1 MDLLVDLL
9 LLLAALMLVVR
20 ANSERDEVWAICLRF
35 LAVIAVIAV
44 ITSNRGQPL
53 SILLLLLALVLPRA
67 DRYEKLP
74 PSPKS

>member
-1 MDLLVDLL
+1 MDLLLDLL

-20 ANSERDEVWAICLRF
+20 ANSERDEVWTICLRL
-35 LAVIAVIAV
+35 LAVISVFAV

-53 SILLLLLALVLPRA
+53 SILLLLLALWLPRA

>member
-53 SILLLLLALVLPRA
+53 SILLLVLALGLPRA

>member
-53 SILLLLLALVLPRA
+53 SILRLVLALGLPRA
-67 DRYEKLP
+67 DRFEKLP